1 MQIAFH
7 DKNCRVFAVESK
19 RKRIGLLGGSF
30 DPPHLG
36 HLTLAQDAYE
46 GLDLDGVWFIPTFLS
61 PHKSSFHITPE
72 QRVLMVEMMLE
83 QDDRFECCRLEVDSG
98 KTQFSVHTVE
108 ILQKLNPGIDFYWL
122 IGADQ
127 LANLHKWKD
136 VDRLAQLCQI
146 TVFKRPGYE
155 QHIPSLAQQLGIQ
168 QVDIHE
174 VLISSSEIRDRLSK
188 NLPVYMFL
196 HPAVN
201 LHIEKNQFYK

>member
-1 MQIAFH
+1 M
-7 DKNCRVFAVESK
+7 ESK

-46 GLDLDGVWFIPTFLS
+46 GLGLDGVWFIPTYLS

-72 QRVLMVEMMLE
+72 QRVEMVELMLAE
-83 QDDRFECCRLEVDSG
+83 DDRFSCCRIEVDSG

-108 ILQKLNPGIDFYWL
+108 KLQMEHPGIDFSWL

-136 VDRLAQLCQI
+136 VERLSQLCQI
-146 TVFKRPGYE
+146 TVFKRPGY
-155 QHIPSLAQQLGIQ
+155 QQKIPGQLQRLGIQ

-174 VLISSSEIRDRLSK
+174 VLISSSEIRERIARK
-188 NLPVYMFL
+188 LPVYMFL

-201 LHIEKNQFYK
+201 LHIEQHLFYR